1 MDLQNLVKRAVCKN
15 SFSALLQE
23 KRQPQRSFVAQSCL
37 FAPVSLG
44 LVSRLSFSS
53 ELDVQNFREVA
64 CKAGC
69 AMMSHNFSGG
79 KATTEAALTK
89 RQRNKHQVLEQTH
102 RQGCAGRARR
112 RRSRHLTA
120 VGKGSPTNQR
130 LPTQI
135 FVCAHRPYQGGANPQ
150 DMTTILHD
158 ICERE
163 IMSANILPKKRECV
177 QNLRMRIFTQ
187 DRCTT
192 SRKPRELWTSS
203 RGILRSPKLI

>member
-1 MDLQNLVKRAVCKN
+1 M
-15 SFSALLQE
+15 
-23 KRQPQRSFVAQSCL
+23 
-37 FAPVSLG
+37 
-44 LVSRLSFSS
+44 
-53 ELDVQNFREVA
+53 QNFREVA
-64 CKAGC
+64 CKARC

-102 RQGCAGRARR
+102 RQGCAGRAGR

-150 DMTTILHD
+150 DMPTILHR
-158 ICERE
+158 IYERE
-163 IMSANILPKKRECV
+163 IMSANILPKTRERG
-177 QNLRMRIFTQ
+177 QNFQMRFFT
-187 DRCTT
+187 RHPCNT
-192 SRKPRELWTSS
+192 SRKTRELWTSS
-203 RGILRSPKLI
+203 RGISRSPKLT